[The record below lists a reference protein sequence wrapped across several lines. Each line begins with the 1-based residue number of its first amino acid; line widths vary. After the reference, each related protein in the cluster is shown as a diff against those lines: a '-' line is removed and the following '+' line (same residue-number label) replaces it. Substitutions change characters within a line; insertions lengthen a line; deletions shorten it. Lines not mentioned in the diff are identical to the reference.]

1 MADPRLFLSNMRYA
15 KNALE
20 AAANVLAQEEG
31 RSENSELTAVCV
43 SIGEKARA
51 LSNMLQAEED
61 SMFSED

>member
-31 RSENSELTAVCV
+31 RSENAELNAVCV
-43 SIGEKARA
+43 SIGQKARV
-51 LSNMLQAEED
+51 LSNMLRAEED
-61 SMFSED
+61 SILSED

>member
-1 MADPRLFLSNMRYA
+1 MADPRLFLSNLRYA

-31 RSENSELTAVCV
+31 RAENSELTDVCV

>member
-1 MADPRLFLSNMRYA
+1 MRYA

-31 RSENSELTAVCV
+31 RSENAELNAVCV
-43 SIGEKARA
+43 SIGQKARV

-61 SMFSED
+61 SILSED